1 MKFNYKFILVATI
14 LGTISYGCN
23 DFLDEGPVS
32 QVETTGFY
40 KDGASAEIGLTGCYN
55 KFFDQSAYSYFA
67 VMTQLSTDDVKQP
80 SGFGFKYKTR
90 AALLASEVNASP
102 WNLMYKTIAN
112 VNFLLREVEKIPEST
127 FVDAARKGEIL
138 AEGHFIRGVA
148 YYYLNVCWGD
158 VPLITEFPEDITETL
173 IGKSSREDVRD
184 FVKQELRLAEAGLPD
199 VLDNY
204 SNDAVTNARK
214 GRASKWAAK
223 SYLARLALQESDWQ
237 TALTLSNEIITSGL
251 YPFASVW
258 RTIFQHPMNASES
271 ILEQQND
278 LSPGFFGSGN
288 YGWFFGYDFEWS
300 DNAVSIFEKPD
311 VIGKTKGK
319 DVRFDLAYTKFTP
332 TGEARP
338 NKYIPVR
345 GFADGGIESM
355 NLTIVRLTEALMNK
369 AEVLNELDFAAH
381 KTEVIDILNM
391 IRARAEDAT
400 FVNTFFTSAPAGTT
414 GIPPL
419 DPANFTTQEELRQ
432 AIRME
437 KRREFI
443 FEDVLRWID
452 LYRWDKEY
460 LKTITNSPSD
470 DHLFWPIPPDEI
482 IRNPKLVQNQ
492 AYAGR

>member
-1 MKFNYKFILVATI
+1 MKFKNRFILITI
-14 LGTISYGCN
+14 VLGGISYGCN
-23 DFLDEGPVS
+23 DFLDEDPVS
-32 QVETTGFY
+32 QIETTGFY

-55 KFFDQSAYSYFA
+55 KFFDQSAYSYFG
-67 VMTQLSTDDVKQP
+67 VMTQLSTDDIKQP
-80 SGFGFKYKTR
+80 SGFSFKYKTR
-90 AALLASEVNASP
+90 AAMLASEVNASP
-102 WNLMYKTIAN
+102 WNAMYKTIAN
-112 VNFLLREVEKIPEST
+112 VNFMLREVEKIPESA

-138 AEGHFIRGVA
+138 AEGHYIRGVA
-148 YYYLNVCWGD
+148 YYYLNVGWGD

-173 IGKSSREDVRD
+173 VEKSPQETIRE
-184 FVKQELRLAEAGLPD
+184 FVKQELRLAEAGLPAA
-199 VLDNY
+199 LDNY

-223 SYLARLALQESDWQ
+223 SYLARIALQENDLQ
-237 TALTLSNEIITSGL
+237 TALTLSNEVINSGF
-251 YPFASVW
+251 YPFTSVW

-271 ILEQQND
+271 IFEQQND

-300 DNAVSIFEKPD
+300 DDALSIFEKPD
-311 VIGKTKGK
+311 VIGTTQGK

-332 TGEARP
+332 TSVARP
-338 NKYIPVR
+338 NKYVPVR
-345 GFADGGIESM
+345 GFDNGGIESM
-355 NLTIVRLTEALMNK
+355 NLTIIRLSELLMNK

-400 FVNTFFTSAPAGTT
+400 FTNTFITSAPVGTT

-419 DPANFTTQEELRQ
+419 DPADFTTQDELRQ
-432 AIRME
+432 AIREE

-443 FEDVLRWID
+443 FEDVIRWID
-452 LYRWDKEY
+452 LYRWDKEH

-470 DHLFWPIPPDEI
+470 NHLFWPIPPDEI
-482 IRNPKLVQNQ
+482 VRNPKLIQNP
-492 AYAGR
+492 AYAGL